1 MGRRMARRKK
11 TGWLWLIGL
20 PLIIGVSAHWGLYF
34 YTQYKLDEFVAKM
47 SPKAAITYGDL
58 VTDLRGRIEVGN
70 IMITPVGQTEKIR
83 IDRLLLTGPDAW
95 GLIRQYNPVNGVK
108 GPPFSLRLQMVNLHI
123 PLTPKMTLLLNEWS
137 NPSDSSVPSSV
148 GMCEEGGYLSFADL
162 YRLGFKEIQ
171 VDGSM
176 GYRFDPV
183 QRLLVAALVAD
194 VKSMWYLKLDVS
206 LDAIE
211 NLGSELGW
219 MGARLKKLAL
229 TNNIHPSLGKVISRF
244 CADKSGLTLSAYE
257 QNAAEQ
263 FIGNLEK
270 QGVSLG
276 WDLQEVVRDYY
287 INWGTI
293 EIKAAPQKPVGLLAL
308 PGMKPEQLKKML
320 GLSLRI
326 NNRLVRDVDI
336 HIDSNL
342 VETAS
347 EPEKSAPVKT
357 EKKTP
362 KVRYS
367 WVLKEV
373 SIGALPAYLDHQV
386 RVKTTA
392 GVIHRGVL
400 VSVDNQRISVQKIVS
415 GGKFIAHLPK
425 NEIVWAR
432 VRVRVKVEDK

>member
-1 MGRRMARRKK
+1 MARRKK

-34 YTQYKLDEFVAKM
+34 YTQYKLDDFVVKM

-70 IMITPVGQTEKIR
+70 VMITPVGQTEKIR

-171 VDGSM
+171 VDGSA
-176 GYRFDPV
+176 GYRFDPE
-183 QRLLVAALVAD
+183 QRLLIAALVID
-194 VKSMWYLKLDVS
+194 VKSMWHLKLDVA
-206 LDAIE
+206 LDGIE

-219 MGARLKKLAL
+219 MAARMKGVTLS
-229 TNNIHPSLGKVISRF
+229 NNIHPSLGKAISRF
-244 CADKSGLTLSAYE
+244 CADKSGLTLPAFE
-257 QNAAEQ
+257 QNAAER
-263 FIGNLEK
+263 FIENLEQ
-270 QGVSLG
+270 QGISLG
-276 WDLQEVVRDYY
+276 WDLKEVVRDYY

-293 EIKAAPQKPVGLLAL
+293 EIKVAPQKPVGLLAL
-308 PGMKPEQLKKML
+308 PSMQPEQLKKML

-326 NNRLVRDVDI
+326 NNRLVKDVDI
-336 HIDSNL
+336 HVDSNL
-342 VETAS
+342 VEKTATK
-347 EPEKSAPVKT
+347 PEKFAPAETEVK
-357 EKKTP
+357 KP
-362 KVRYS
+362 KVHYS
-367 WVLKEV
+367 WMLKEA

-386 RVKTTA
+386 RVKTKT

-400 VSVDNQRISVQKIVS
+400 VSVDDQRISVQKTVS

-425 NEIVWAR
+425 NEIVWVR
-432 VRVRVKVEDK
+432 VRVRVKVENK